1 MNTDN
6 VKQLCEEALR
16 RPATALEQGQSDAL
30 KTYLATMARFR
41 KYSWGNVLL
50 IFTQKP
56 NASHVAGFQTWRKL
70 NRSVRKR
77 EKGIAIFAPMQK
89 QIWPLPRHEPSA
101 YQTPA
106 SYVCNTTCSPLNA
119 TQPLMKTPG

>member
-56 NASHVAGFQTWRKL
+56 NASHVAGFQTWRTEPL
-70 NRSVRKR
+70 RPQGRKGHR
-77 EKGIAIFAPMQK
+77 DLRAHAKTN
-89 QIWPLPRHEPSA
+89 L
-101 YQTPA
+101 A
-106 SYVCNTTCSPLNA
+106 SS
-119 TQPLMKTPG
+119 